1 MDMLATKSARAT
13 SASDHFAELA
23 PRPRSVAETGL
34 SEQLLTELVSK
45 HLYDGGV
52 LTIRDMVR
60 RTALAGPVLEELLAF
75 LRREA
80 RIEVRAQAADSK
92 GLRYALTDLGRKMAL
107 DGFAKSGYLGPA
119 PVPLELYCQV
129 SNSQS
134 VHASGITKQAML
146 DAFKDVTIKESLL
159 DQLGT
164 ALNSGKAIFV
174 YGPAGTGKTYLTQRL
189 SRMLGD
195 AVLIPHALAVNDA
208 VVQVFDPVIHDISDL
223 EQGPEQVMLG
233 QGFDPR
239 FLCCR
244 RPVVVTGG
252 ELSADMLEIHYDPD
266 TREYRAPL
274 QLKANNGIFII
285 DDMGRQRVAPEII
298 LNRWIVPMEEA
309 RDYHSLGTG
318 RHFSAPFDV
327 ILVFST
333 NINPLDLAD
342 EAFLRRIGYKIK
354 FDYLDT
360 PTYSRIWQE
369 YCNKLEI
376 PFEQEL
382 LDFTLSELHHK
393 SDTPLLPCHPRDL
406 LIIARDQAMYLGQ
419 GFPLTPDNM
428 RWAWDNYFV
437 QLDDPVDG
445 ELR

>member
-1 MDMLATKSARAT
+1 MDAVVTK
-13 SASDHFAELA
+13 ASEQPLSTQRFTDLA
-23 PRPRSVAETGL
+23 PRPHTVSQTGL
-34 SEQLLTELVSK
+34 SHQLLTELLSK

-52 LTIRDMVR
+52 LTMRELVSRM
-60 RTALAGPVLEELLAF
+60 ALAGPILDELLAF
-75 LRREA
+75 LRKEA
-80 RIEVRAQAADSK
+80 RIEIRAQVAGTK

-107 DGFAKSGYLGPA
+107 DAYSKSGYLGPA
-119 PVPLELYCQV
+119 PVPLDLYCKV
-129 SNSQS
+129 SQSQS

-146 DAFKDVTIKESLL
+146 AAFEDVTIRESLL

-189 SRMLGD
+189 ARMLGD
-195 AVLIPHALAVNDA
+195 SVLVPHALAVNEA
-208 VVQVFDPVIHDISDL
+208 IVQVFDPVIHDIADS
-223 EQGPEQVMLG
+223 EQGAEQVMLD

-239 FLCCR
+239 FLNCR
-244 RPVVVTGG
+244 RPVVITGG

-354 FDYLDT
+354 FDYLDV
-360 PTYSRIWQE
+360 PTYSQIWKE
-369 YCNKLEI
+369 YCEKLKI
-376 PFEQEL
+376 PFDQAL
-382 LDFTLSELHHK
+382 LEFALTELHAK
-393 SDTPLLPCHPRDL
+393 ENTPLLPCHPRDL

-419 GFPLTPDNM
+419 GFPLTADNM
-428 RWAWDNYFV
+428 RWAWKNYFV
-437 QLDDPVDG
+437 KLDEPG
-445 ELR
+445 AEA

>member
-1 MDMLATKSARAT
+1 MDILATKDQPPAPKGSA
-13 SASDHFAELA
+13 FADTA
-23 PRPRSVAETGL
+23 PRPRTVADTGL
-34 SEQLLTELVSK
+34 GEQLLTELVSK

-52 LTIRDMVR
+52 LTIRDLVR
-60 RTALAGPVLEELLAF
+60 RTALAGPVLEELLGF

-80 RIEVRAQAADSK
+80 RIEIRAQLADST

-107 DGFAKSGYLGPA
+107 EAFMKSGYLGPA
-119 PVPLELYCQV
+119 PVPLSLYCEV
-129 SNSQS
+129 SRAQT
-134 VHASGITKQAML
+134 VHRSRITKQAME
-146 DAFKDVTIKESLL
+146 DAFSDVTIKESLL

-164 ALNSGKAIFV
+164 ALNSGKAVFV

-195 AVLIPHALAVNDA
+195 KVLIPHAIAVNNA
-208 VVQVFDPVIHDISDL
+208 IVQVFDPIVHEVSDE
-223 EQGPEQVMLG
+223 EQRPDQLMLG
-233 QGFDPR
+233 EGFDPR

-244 RPVVVTGG
+244 RPVVITGG
-252 ELSADMLEIHYDPD
+252 ELTADMLEIVYDAD

-285 DDMGRQRVAPEII
+285 DDMGRQRVAPEVI

-354 FDYLDT
+354 FDYLDV
-360 PTYSRIWQE
+360 PTYSAIWRE
-369 YCNKLEI
+369 YCERLEI
-376 PFEQEL
+376 PFDQAL
-382 LDFTLSELHHK
+382 LDFTLTELHRKHG
-393 SDTPLLPCHPRDL
+393 TPLLPCHPRDL
-406 LIIARDQAMYLGQ
+406 LTIARDQAHYLGQ
-419 GFPLTPDNM
+419 GERPSPENM
-428 RWAWDNYFV
+428 SWAWSNYFV
-437 QLDDPVDG
+437 ELDDPVN
-445 ELR
+445 